1 MITPDSKL
9 TIAEQCGLLDVSR
22 SSHYYQ
28 ASDESE
34 FNQWL
39 MRRIDE
45 INLAEPTWGSR
56 MIRDFLATEGYKV
69 NRKRIQRLM
78 ALMGIKVVYP
88 KRNLSRRNHEH
99 KVYPYLLKGLDICF
113 PNQVWSTD
121 ITYIRLRRGWVYM
134 VAIIDWHTRAVLSWR
149 LSNTCDRF
157 FCIEALEEAL
167 RRYGTP
173 AIFNTDQGATFTS
186 PDFTKVLLDAGVRI
200 SMDGAGRALDNVIT
214 ERFWRTLKYDEVY
227 LKDYESM
234 TDAKENIGAFITK
247 YNTIRPHSACN
258 RLPPMSVYTSSF
270 EAKIPA

>member
-1 MITPDSKL
+1 MISHDSNL
-9 TIAEQCGLLDVSR
+9 TITEQCGLLDVSR

-28 ASDESE
+28 AGDESE
-34 FNQWL
+34 FNQIL

-56 MIRDFLATEGYKV
+56 MIRDFLSLEGLKI

-200 SMDGAGRALDNVIT
+200 SMDGVGRALDNIIT

-234 TDAKENIGAFITK
+234 TDAKEQIGVFINK
-247 YNTIRPHSACN
+247 YNTARPHSACN
-258 RLPPMSVYTSSF
+258 RLPPMTAYASSF
-270 EAKIPA
+270 EVRIPA